1 MERVLL
7 SVAYPPYI
15 FCWGIMTVGHVH
27 RLHTRDGS
35 DRGLDIG
42 ACSQA
47 APSCAGTH
55 RLQPW
60 RVWLSHRRAAAFPS
74 MASLILAP
82 LNLTAYC
89 ICTPPMHPSWWYLYS
104 GDGLDAGSSAST
116 PIWPTG
122 CSSLQE
128 KIKWW
133 SCAGMKAHGAR
144 MVWQ

>member
-1 MERVLL
+1 
-7 SVAYPPYI
+7 
-15 FCWGIMTVGHVH
+15 MTVGHVH

-47 APSCAGTH
+47 APSCTGTD
-55 RLQPW
+55 RLQPC

-89 ICTPPMHPSWWYLYS
+89 ICTPPMHPSWWYLCS
-104 GDGLDAGSSAST
+104 GDGLDAHSSAST
-116 PIWPTG
+116 PIWVTG
-122 CSSLQE
+122 CSSLHE
-128 KIKWW
+128 KISDEAVQAWK
-133 SCAGMKAHGAR
+133 R
-144 MVWQ
+144 MVQGWFGSRVQLALTDTSKTCNLLIS